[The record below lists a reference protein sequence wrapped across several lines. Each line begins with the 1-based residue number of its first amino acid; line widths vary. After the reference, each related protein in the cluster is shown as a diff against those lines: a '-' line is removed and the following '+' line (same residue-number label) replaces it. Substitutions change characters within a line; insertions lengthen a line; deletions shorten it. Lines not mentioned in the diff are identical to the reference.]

1 MPTILIVEDSPSLRT
16 ALCSIL
22 EHEGFSAI
30 GVSSAEEGLRA
41 VAAENVDC
49 IIADFRLPGQDG
61 LQFVRAVREQY
72 PALPFVMMTAYGS
85 VDIAVQAMKLGAT
98 DFISKP
104 FEPAQLVPMIREVL
118 EHHRILSRRSRQSQ
132 RNSSTIQTCSPDL
145 QKVFSQARLAA
156 RVDSPVLLY
165 GESGTGKEVLARF
178 IHENS
183 PRSGKPFIAVNC
195 GAVPE
200 QLLESEFFGHEAG
213 AFTGATQSRPGVFEV
228 ASEGTV
234 FLDEVAEMPPHLQ
247 VKLLRAL
254 QEHEFRRLGGIRNI
268 TASSRIIAATN
279 RPLEEALCSGEL
291 REDFYYR
298 LAVITLTLPP
308 LRERKM
314 DIRPMVSNIIDS
326 MCANSG
332 RHALS
337 ISPVALEMLESY
349 AWPGNVRE
357 LENVL
362 ERAIVVANEVI
373 QPEDLGIHV
382 ALNLNTLRE
391 ATRTLEEIAHD
402 ATKLAEVEAIKRALT
417 LTAGNKAKAAE
428 LLQVSY
434 KTLLNK
440 VKEYAISSAIVNS
453 ES

>member
-1 MPTILIVEDSPSLRT
+1 MSLILIVEDSASLRT

-22 EHEGFSAI
+22 EHEGFPVM
-30 GVSSAEEGLRA
+30 GVASAEDGLR
-41 VAAENVDC
+41 VVNSQEVGC
-49 IIADFRLPGQDG
+49 IVADFKLPGQDG
-61 LQFVRAVREQY
+61 LQFVRLVREQH
-72 PALPFVMMTAYGS
+72 PTLPFVMMTAYGS
-85 VDIAVQAMKLGAT
+85 VDIAVEAMKLGAT

-118 EHHRILSRRSRQSQ
+118 EHHRILSRRSRHSQ
-132 RNSSTIQTCSPDL
+132 RNSSTIQTTSPEL
-145 QKVFSQARLAA
+145 QKVITQAHLAA
-156 RVDSPVLLY
+156 RVDSSVLLY
-165 GESGTGKEVLARF
+165 GESGTGKEVLARL
-178 IHENS
+178 IHEHS
-183 PRSGKPFIAVNC
+183 RRSAKPFVAVNC

-213 AFTGATQSRPGVFEV
+213 AFTGATQSRPGVFEI

-254 QEHEFRRLGGIRNI
+254 QEHEIRRLGGSRNI
-268 TASSRIIAATN
+268 TASPRIIAATN
-279 RPLEEALCSGEL
+279 KPLDEAISSGEL

-314 DIRPMVSNIIDS
+314 DIRPMVYNTIDS
-326 MCANSG
+326 MCAHSG
-332 RHALS
+332 RNVLS
-337 ISPVALEMLESY
+337 INPIALEMLESY
-349 AWPGNVRE
+349 SWPGNVRE
-357 LENVL
+357 LENVI
-362 ERAIVVANEVI
+362 ERAVVVAQEVI

-382 ALNLNTLRE
+382 TLNLDTLRD
-391 ATRTLEEIAHD
+391 ATRTLEEITHS

-440 VKEYAISSAIVNS
+440 VKEYAISAHS